1 MRGLVYNGPRQV
13 SVNDVPDAKITGSA
27 CSSRPRSAAAVPV
40 TTTER

>member
-13 SVNDVPDAKITGSA
+13 SVKDVPDAKITGSA
-27 CSSRPRSAAAVPV
+27 CGSRPRSAPAVPT